1 MGNVHEFYT
10 MDKTERCAHCLQ
22 FVCRTNRN
30 GECMNCK
37 RSAATNLTG
46 GFQYKVT
53 TEVVHSAILVCMNIC
68 IVARDS
74 NGDPIPPYVFSR
86 IRSSVKTVLE

>member
-1 MGNVHEFYT
+1 
-10 MDKTERCAHCLQ
+10 MDKTELCAHCLQ

-46 GFQYKVT
+46 GLHQYKVT
-53 TEVVHSAILVCMNIC
+53 IEAVHSAILVFTNIF

-74 NGDPIPPYVFSR
+74 NGNPIPLYVFSR